1 MKRLYILTVCSLI
14 LAITVFLLNHR
25 KANTSLYGSPPVLPA
40 AWLTSNNKSLTPAKD
55 RRPADQTFLTFP
67 EWYLVFSPDEQ
78 ARYFSRYTSTSF
90 PFVAHI
96 NQIWKSYRLV
106 KGEIGDH
113 FPPNKGYHFM
123 IWVIGSSATA
133 EYAVKSWYEHT
144 VGALTDTH
152 EAITDEDKFN
162 AAFTADYVKFIN
174 DRPWYEYDFTTAL
187 QQLWTSN
194 SFTGDHLIRKL
205 DRRYILTTEL
215 LFKAIYG
222 KLIKLGTGQI
232 YETAVPTTAVITS
245 ADSLVY
251 LPRYNRFAEA
261 ALQLYQQTG
270 AFKEIAGNRSAI
282 LVSVLKPDSSILKYS
297 KAIPV
302 FEQPLAAEPG
312 RKRVVLATLVSDLGT
327 LLTEISNQ
335 QLTPEHV
342 FDY

>member
-1 MKRLYILTVCSLI
+1 MKRLYLLCICSVV
-14 LAITVFLLNHR
+14 LAVATFLVNHR
-25 KANTSLYGSPPVLPA
+25 KPNTSVFGSPPVVPA
-40 AWLTSNNKSLTPAKD
+40 AWLSTNSKSTTPEKD

-78 ARYFSRYTSTSF
+78 ARYFSHHTATSF
-90 PFVAHI
+90 PFMAHV
-96 NQIWKSYRLV
+96 NQIWKSYRIV
-106 KGEIGDH
+106 KGEIVGH

-133 EYAVKSWYEHT
+133 EYTVKSWYEHA

-152 EAITDEDKFN
+152 ETITAEDKFN
-162 AAFTADYVKFIN
+162 AAFTSDYVRFIN
-174 DRPWYEYDFTTAL
+174 DRPWYEYDFTKAL
-187 QQLWTSN
+187 KQLWTTTPFS
-194 SFTGDHLIRKL
+194 GDHLARKL

-222 KLIKLGTGQI
+222 KLIKIGTGQI
-232 YETAVPTTAVITS
+232 YETALPTTAVVTAS
-245 ADSLVY
+245 DSLVY
-251 LPRYNRFAEA
+251 LPRYDKFAGA

-270 AFKEIAGNRSAI
+270 PFKEIAGNRSAI
-282 LVSVLKPDSSILKYS
+282 LVSVLKPDSTILQYT

-312 RKRVVLATLVSDLGT
+312 RKRVVLATQVEDLGN
-327 LLTEISNQ
+327 LLTELKSQ